1 VATPPTEGKASYS
14 SDFLCS
20 LATMYITTP
29 PAIAAMLIRVIANQ
43 PQPGVFPLI
52 KPRSNE
58 KIGTPNPS
66 IKSIRIGIN
75 IELSPPVKDI
85 TNSGARTNAY
95 LRTSPMGRGSKP
107 LLKYKRAAIL

>member
-29 PAIAAMLIRVIANQ
+29 PAIAAMLIRVIANH
-43 PQPGVFPLI
+43 PQPGVLSLI

-75 IELSPPVKDI
+75 IEPSPPVK
-85 TNSGARTNAY
+85 TRNPSGVELNAF
-95 LRTSPMGRGSKP
+95 
-107 LLKYKRAAIL
+107 